1 MDLSK
6 NYWKILELRGQMPK
20 MQLIKIE
27 GVWNKPE
34 NFNKL
39 KTAKI
44 LLDEIGYE
52 ASVLDI
58 GAGNRYLEKVLAS
71 FGFRGTYKSMDID
84 ERYKHDFH
92 SIDEITD
99 KYDCVT
105 MFELIEH
112 LNIETGLAY
121 IEKAKD
127 LLNENG
133 ILALSTPNINHIN
146 QLWKGD
152 LTHIQQWPP
161 PDLYAILRLM
171 DFRNIKIYRIYIKPN
186 KHPNIIK
193 NILKR
198 VIFPPLNKIVTILA
212 GADYAHG
219 IYIIARR
226 TGEE

>member
-71 FGFRGTYKSMDID
+71 FGFRGTYKSMDI
-84 ERYKHDFH
+84 
-92 SIDEITD
+92 
-99 KYDCVT
+99 
-105 MFELIEH
+105 
-112 LNIETGLAY
+112 
-121 IEKAKD
+121 
-127 LLNENG
+127 
-133 ILALSTPNINHIN
+133 
-146 QLWKGD
+146 
-152 LTHIQQWPP
+152 
-161 PDLYAILRLM
+161 
-171 DFRNIKIYRIYIKPN
+171 
-186 KHPNIIK
+186 
-193 NILKR
+193 
-198 VIFPPLNKIVTILA
+198 
-212 GADYAHG
+212 
-219 IYIIARR
+219 
-226 TGEE
+226 